1 MAARRLLIVM
11 LILLGLS
18 TLAAALVPPRT
29 LRGGGTTGATTTQRT
44 VTAPPAVPPG
54 GQDVPVKFTVGGKTV
69 PVVACRSSTNKRQ
82 CAPILVGDQLSLI
95 IHSRVADELEIPAFG
110 LVKAVDPEAPAFFDL
125 LPETP
130 GTYAINF
137 ASNEQL
143 AAQIKV
149 MARGAAR
156 KAKGS
161 KRSARG
167 G

>member
-18 TLAAALVPPRT
+18 TLAAALVPPRS
-29 LRGGGTTGATTTQRT
+29 LRGGATTATTPTQRT
-44 VTAPPAVPPG
+44 VTAPPTVPPG
-54 GQDVPVKFTVGGKTV
+54 GQDVPVKFTVGPKTV
-69 PVVACRSSTNKRQ
+69 QVVACRPSTDRRR
-82 CAPILVGDQLSLI
+82 CAPIVIGDQLSLE

-125 LPETP
+125 LPESP

-137 ASNEQL
+137 ASNGRP

-149 MARGAAR
+149 MPRGAAK
-156 KAKGS
+156 KAK
-161 KRSARG
+161 AI
-167 G
+167 

>member
-29 LRGGGTTGATTTQRT
+29 LRGGTTTGATTTQPT
-44 VTAPPAVPPG
+44 VTAPPVVPPG
-54 GQDVPVKFTVGGKTV
+54 GQDVPVTFTVGGKTV
-69 PVVACRSSTNKRQ
+69 PVVACRPSTDKRQ
-82 CAPILVGDQLSLI
+82 CSPIVVGDQLSLV

-110 LVKAVDPEAPAFFDL
+110 LVKAVDPSAPALFDL
-125 LPETP
+125 LPESP

-137 ASNEQL
+137 ASNGQL

-149 MARGAAR
+149 MPRG
-156 KAKGS
+156 KAKRAKG
-161 KRSARG
+161 SARG